1 MFKSFMALRRQTS
14 TRHFGVLEDMESKL
28 RAKFTPHDLKVVDTN
43 GDLYKVSVSLDNP
56 II

>member
-14 TRHFGVLEDMESKL
+14 TRHFGVLEDLESKL

-43 GDLYKVSVSLDNP
+43 GDLYRVSVSLDKP